1 MSHFISRTTTA
12 TRLNVK
18 FILLQQISV
27 LGVPTIVVL
36 SQGEPTI
43 VEGFKPFSLTSV
55 GVGVEVGVRVGV
67 GVGI

>member
-1 MSHFISRTTTA
+1 MSHTTTA

-36 SQGEPTI
+36 SQGEPAI
-43 VEGFKPFSLTSV
+43 VEAFKPFSLASHM
-55 GVGVEVGVRVGV
+55 
-67 GVGI
+67 IMLP